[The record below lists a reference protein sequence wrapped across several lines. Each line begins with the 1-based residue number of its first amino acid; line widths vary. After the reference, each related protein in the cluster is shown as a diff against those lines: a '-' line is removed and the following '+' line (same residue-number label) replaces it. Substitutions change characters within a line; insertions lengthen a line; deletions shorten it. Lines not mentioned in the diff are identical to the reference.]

1 MSAKKETPSQRDV
14 QKRYQQEFSRYQ
26 KQIEKVKKL
35 KSKTKAA

>member
-1 MSAKKETPSQRDV
+1 MSTKKETPSQRDV

-35 KSKTKAA
+35 KSKAKAA